1 MSSRSRKLRVMPF
14 LFQMIG
20 GRSVPW
26 MAHDSTVL
34 RPTVTVVTLTLWSS
48 AKLSWMTSGEE
59 ERRRERERKGGDERR
74 RDREKKR
81 GGEEE
86 RGENRRRGE
95 EEKSRVEEERRGE
108 EEKRRRGEEERRE
121 KGRWRG

>member
-59 ERRRERERKGGDERR
+59 ESVVGRVGEEKGGGGGGGERGG
-74 RDREKKR
+74 EGR
-81 GGEEE
+81 GGEERGSFSPSQSGRASGGE
-86 RGENRRRGE
+86 RG
-95 EEKSRVEEERRGE
+95 
-108 EEKRRRGEEERRE
+108 
-121 KGRWRG
+121 